1 MKLDVKLKHIFNNRK
16 RLYEAA
22 MQQQHVQ
29 QQPNGITKDDKDAVL
44 KSYKEYW
51 NFEKMYHPEYKKL
64 WSGNM
69 EDSEQSAKVINMI
82 IGNAA
87 TCLGLNWDW
96 IKDKEYLFGF
106 YKIKGG
112 NPKNML
118 IKVPYTFTFP
128 SLHNKLLG
136 WFKNDK
142 DPIKNQKDAGKNP
155 TIKVESRTINYI
167 KQLNERL
174 IAKTADTINT
184 NVDNNG
190 ERIATAISTPVFDLL
205 ENIFN
210 KFADDIA
217 AQQKYNNYV
226 TVSHYKNDSTYGCY
240 YTVYMYIMSE
250 KDFSKIVGIS
260 ITFDINKDKNIIK
273 DYKIELEDNAYNKN
287 ATLVPKGI
295 SKDDVNAVFKNPD
308 AFKNVIK
315 IFNDN
320 IDDIYN
326 ITHIYDNNIPIT
338 TKAFKKVLKLYK
350 NSYDIVNL
358 TLYDD
363 TPEVLRRERN
373 ALFAEWK
380 KNKIEKESADEQK
393 ENEGKFITEYDK
405 LFHYFELLYPFASPN
420 VDKYAHLDWNR
431 DYKSK
436 MYFEKSNSNYNGDTE
451 YYAYTYS
458 IRDIKTYKYSFD
470 MIINISVATKDRLY
484 VKKNQV
490 TDFTLKLN
498 MYDANKG
505 DNQRLTTVIF
515 NIPNTGKESYPW
527 YTMNDNIYT
536 YRKALKDASDVG
548 YVKTFIDIFLEAHDK
563 FEKLMPDD
571 ETKTIKI
578 SLFKK
583 LIYSLYPKKYIKKIS

>member
-1 MKLDVKLKHIFNNRK
+1 MKLEVKLKRIFNNRK

-22 MQQQHVQ
+22 MQQQ
-29 QQPNGITKDDKDAVL
+29 PNTVTKDDKDAVL

-64 WSGNM
+64 WSGNI
-69 EDSEQSAKVINMI
+69 EDSEQSAKIINMI

-136 WFKNDK
+136 WFKDDK

-184 NVDNNG
+184 NADNNG

-210 KFADDIA
+210 KFADDIENNA
-217 AQQKYNNYV
+217 KQQKYDDYV
-226 TVSHYKNDSTYGCY
+226 SVLHYKNDTTYGCY
-240 YTVYMYIMSE
+240 YIVYMYINSR
-250 KDFSKIVGIS
+250 KDYSKIIGIS
-260 ITFDINKDKNIIK
+260 ITFNINKDKNIIK
-273 DYKIELEDNAYNKN
+273 DYKIKLDDGAYNKS
-287 ATLVPKGI
+287 AILIPKGI

-308 AFKNVIK
+308 AFKNAIK

-320 IDDIYN
+320 IDDIYD
-326 ITHIYDNNIPIT
+326 IIHIYNNNIPIT

-350 NSYDIVNL
+350 NSYDIVDL
-358 TLYDD
+358 TLCDD
-363 TPEVLRRERN
+363 TPEVLRKERN
-373 ALFAEWK
+373 ALFAEWR
-380 KNKIEKESADEQK
+380 KNKIEKENAAEQK
-393 ENEGKFITEYDK
+393 EYEGKFITEYDK
-405 LFHYFELLYPFASPN
+405 LFHYFELLYPFASPT
-420 VDKYAHLDWNR
+420 VDRDKHRDWTK
-431 DYKSK
+431 DYKSE

-451 YYAYTYS
+451 YYTYTYG
-458 IRDIKTYKYSFD
+458 IRNIKSYKNVFD
-470 MIINISVATKDRLY
+470 MVINTSVATKDQPY
-484 VKKNQV
+484 AKKNQV
-490 TDFTLKLN
+490 RDFTLKLN
-498 MYDANKG
+498 MYDLNKDMG
-505 DNQRLTTVIF
+505 QRITTVIF
-515 NIPNTGKESYPW
+515 KIPDTGKEPYPW
-527 YTMNDNIYT
+527 DDN
-536 YRKALKDASDVG
+536 YRKTLKDVSDVG

-571 ETKTIKI
+571 KNEIIKI
-578 SLFKK
+578 SSFKK
-583 LIYSLYPKKYIKKIS
+583 LIYSLYPKKYIKEII

>member
-22 MQQQHVQ
+22 MQQQNVQ
-29 QQPNGITKDDKDAVL
+29 QQPNTVTKDDKDAVL

-64 WSGNM
+64 WSGNI

-136 WFKNDK
+136 WFKDDK

-184 NVDNNG
+184 NADNNG

-210 KFADDIA
+210 KFADDIENNIDPK
-217 AQQKYNNYV
+217 QKYDDYV
-226 TVSHYKNDSTYGCY
+226 NVLYYKDDSTYGCY
-240 YTVYMYIMSE
+240 YTVYICIASK
-250 KDFSKIVGIS
+250 KDYSNIIGIN
-260 ITFDINKDKNIIK
+260 ITFNINKDKNIIK
-273 DYKIELEDNAYNKN
+273 DYKIKLYNGAYNKS
-287 ATLVPKGI
+287 AILIPKGI

-308 AFKNVIK
+308 AFKNAIK

-320 IDDIYN
+320 IDDIYD
-326 ITHIYDNNIPIT
+326 IIHIYNNNIPIT

-350 NSYDIVNL
+350 NSYDIVDL
-358 TLYDD
+358 TLCDD
-363 TPEVLRRERN
+363 TPEVLRKERN
-373 ALFAEWK
+373 ALFAEWR
-380 KNKIEKESADEQK
+380 KNKIE
-393 ENEGKFITEYDK
+393 
-405 LFHYFELLYPFASPN
+405 
-420 VDKYAHLDWNR
+420 
-431 DYKSK
+431 
-436 MYFEKSNSNYNGDTE
+436 
-451 YYAYTYS
+451 
-458 IRDIKTYKYSFD
+458 
-470 MIINISVATKDRLY
+470 
-484 VKKNQV
+484 
-490 TDFTLKLN
+490 
-498 MYDANKG
+498 
-505 DNQRLTTVIF
+505 
-515 NIPNTGKESYPW
+515 
-527 YTMNDNIYT
+527 
-536 YRKALKDASDVG
+536 
-548 YVKTFIDIFLEAHDK
+548 
-563 FEKLMPDD
+563 
-571 ETKTIKI
+571 
-578 SLFKK
+578 
-583 LIYSLYPKKYIKKIS
+583 

>member
-1 MKLDVKLKHIFNNRK
+1 MKLEVKLKHIFNNRK

-29 QQPNGITKDDKDAVL
+29 QQPNSVTKDDKDAVL

-136 WFKNDK
+136 WFKDDK

-184 NVDNNG
+184 NADNNG

-210 KFADDIA
+210 KFTDDIEDNIDPK
-217 AQQKYNNYV
+217 QKYDDYV
-226 TVSHYKNDSTYGCY
+226 NVLYYKNDSTYGCY
-240 YTVYMYIMSE
+240 YTVYIYIESK
-250 KDFSKIVGIS
+250 KDYSKIIGIS
-260 ITFDINKDKNIIK
+260 ITFNINKDKNIIK
-273 DYKIELEDNAYNKN
+273 DYKIKLDDGAYNKS
-287 ATLVPKGI
+287 AILIPKGI

-308 AFKNVIK
+308 AFKNAIK

-320 IDDIYN
+320 IDDIYD
-326 ITHIYDNNIPIT
+326 IIHIYNNNIPIT

-350 NSYDIVNL
+350 NSYDIVDL

-363 TPEVLRRERN
+363 TPEVLRKERN
-373 ALFAEWK
+373 ALFAEWR
-380 KNKIEKESADEQK
+380 KNKIEKENAAEQK
-393 ENEGKFITEYDK
+393 EYEGKFITEYDK
-405 LFHYFELLYPFASPN
+405 LFHYFELLYPFASPT
-420 VDKYAHLDWNR
+420 VDRDEHRDWTK
-431 DYKSK
+431 DYKSE
-436 MYFEKSNSNYNGDTE
+436 MYFEKSNSNYDDTE
-451 YYAYTYS
+451 YYTYTYG
-458 IRDIKTYKYSFD
+458 IRNIKSYKNVFD
-470 MIINISVATKDRLY
+470 MVINTSVATKDQPY
-484 VKKNQV
+484 AKKNQV
-490 TDFTLKLN
+490 RDFTLKLN
-498 MYDANKG
+498 MYDLNKDIG
-505 DNQRLTTVIF
+505 QRLTTVIF
-515 NIPNTGKESYPW
+515 KIPDTGKEPYPW
-527 YTMNDNIYT
+527 DDN
-536 YRKALKDASDVG
+536 YRKTLKDVSDVG

-571 ETKTIKI
+571 ENEIIKI
-578 SLFKK
+578 SSFKK
-583 LIYSLYPKKYIKKIS
+583 LIYSLYPKKYIKEII

>member
-22 MQQQHVQ
+22 MQQQ
-29 QQPNGITKDDKDAVL
+29 PNSVTKDDKDAVL

-136 WFKNDK
+136 WFKDDK

-174 IAKTADTINT
+174 IAKSADTINT
-184 NVDNNG
+184 NADNNG

-205 ENIFN
+205 KNIFN
-210 KFADDIA
+210 KFAADIAADIA

-226 TVSHYKNDSTYGCY
+226 IVSDMTYDHY
-240 YTVYMYIMSE
+240 YTVYMFIMSK
-250 KDFSKIVGIS
+250 KDFSKIVGIN
-260 ITFDINKDKNIIK
+260 ITFNINKDKNIIK
-273 DYKIELEDNAYNKN
+273 DYEIKLEDNAYNKN

-320 IDDIYN
+320 IDDIYD
-326 ITHIYDNNIPIT
+326 ITHIYNNNIPIT

-436 MYFEKSNSNYNGDTE
+436 MYFEKSNSNYSGDTE

-484 VKKNQV
+484 VKKNQI

-505 DNQRLTTVIF
+505 NNQRLTTVIF